1 MNVLLI
7 GLRCSGKTTLAPA
20 LAARLG
26 FASVEMDEL
35 VTRELG
41 CASAGEA
48 IAKDEVEFRKTEA
61 AVLARLMMLDSC
73 VISAGGGTPTA
84 PDAPDLIRDA
94 QDRGRLC
101 VLYLRATPGE
111 LQRRL
116 RLDTTLR
123 PSLTGRDPVA
133 EVPEVFA
140 KRDAMYESVADMT
153 IEVDSLAAEQVVI
166 RAVQCVKA
174 MGIGEREAGNG
185 EDEC

>member
-1 MNVLLI
+1 MNVLLM
-7 GLRCSGKTTLAPA
+7 GLRCSGKSTLAPV

-26 FASVEMDEL
+26 FSSVEMDEL
-35 VTRELG
+35 VARDLG

-48 IAKDEVEFRKTEA
+48 IAKSEAEFRKTEA
-61 AVLARLMMLDSC
+61 LVLARVLKKDSC

-101 VLYLRATPGE
+101 VLYLRATAGE
-111 LQRRL
+111 LQRRM

-133 EVPEVFA
+133 EVPQVFA
-140 KRDAMYESVADMT
+140 KRDAMYESLADMT
-153 IEVDSLAAEQVVI
+153 IEVDSLAAEQVVM
-166 RAVQCVKA
+166 RAVQCVQA
-174 MGIGEREAGNG
+174 MGNG
-185 EDEC
+185 ERGAGNVEF